1 MMQKSVL
8 VLGSTCV
15 DVIIRLERLPKT
27 EENLRPLGQRFAMGG
42 CAYNVANV
50 LGRAGADVTFVT
62 PVGLRGVYGPYV
74 LPILNKQPWVK
85 PVLLPEAENGCC
97 YCLVE
102 ASGERTFLSVHGTE
116 YSFMSDWM
124 APYRNRRFDYG
135 YVCGLELEEPTG
147 GTLVTWLEKEAVDTV
162 LYAPGPRG
170 LRVPAERTERL
181 LSLHPMLHLNEAEA
195 RMLSGCDGLETAART
210 LAGRTGNSVVVT
222 LGPDGA
228 GRTGNSV
235 VVTLG
240 ADGALALDAQ
250 GQLSHIPGCPV
261 SHVADTIGAGDAHA
275 GALLLGLSRGLS
287 LKDACA
293 LANRVAAQAV
303 MQTGATLSDEA
314 LRQALA

>member
-1 MMQKSVL
+1 MMQKNVL

-27 EENLRPLGQRFAMGG
+27 EENLRPLDQRFAMGG

-62 PVGLRGVYGPYV
+62 PVGLQGVYGPYI
-74 LPILNKQPWVK
+74 LPILKEQPWVK

-102 ASGERTFLSVHGTE
+102 ASGERTFLSVHGKE

-135 YVCGLELEEPTG
+135 YVCGLEVEESTG
-147 GTLVTWLEKEAVDTV
+147 GALVTWLEKKTVDTV

-181 LSLHPMLHLNEAEA
+181 LSLHPLLHLNEAEA
-195 RMLSGCDGLETAART
+195 RMISGCGDLEAAAST
-210 LAGRTGNSVVVT
+210 LADRTGNSVVVT

-228 GRTGNSV
+228 
-235 VVTLG
+235 
-240 ADGALALDAQ
+240 LALDAE
-250 GQLSHIPGCPV
+250 GQLFHIPAFPV

-275 GALLLGLSRGLS
+275 GALLLGLSQGLS

>member
-27 EENLRPLGQRFAMGG
+27 EENLRPISQQFAMGG

-74 LPILNKQPWVK
+74 LPILNGQPWVK

-147 GTLVTWLEKEAVDTV
+147 GTLVTWLEKETVDTV

-170 LRVPAERTERL
+170 LRVPVERTERL
-181 LSLHPMLHLNEAEA
+181 LSLHPMLHLN
-195 RMLSGCDGLETAART
+195 D
-210 LAGRTGNSVVVT
+210 
-222 LGPDGA
+222 
-228 GRTGNSV
+228 GNSV

-240 ADGALALDAQ
+240 ADGALVLDTQ
-250 GQLSHIPGCPV
+250 EQLSHIPVCPV
-261 SHVADTIGAGDAHA
+261 PHVADTIGAGDAHA
-275 GALLLGLSRGLS
+275 GALLLGLSRGMTLP
-287 LKDACA
+287 DACA

-303 MQTGATLSDEA
+303 MQTGATLSDDA

>member
-147 GTLVTWLEKEAVDTV
+147 GTLVTWLEKETVDTV

-181 LSLHPMLHLNEAEA
+181 LCRSQPGRPYRQQRGGDAW
-195 RMLSGCDGLETAART
+195 RGW
-210 LAGRTGNSVVVT
+210 RTGVGYPGTAFPHSR
-222 LGPDGA
+222 LPRSSCGRHHRRGGRSRRRAAA
-228 GRTGNSV
+228 GIE
-235 VVTLG
+235 
-240 ADGALALDAQ
+240 Q
-250 GQLSHIPGCPV
+250 GDDIARCLRSGEPGCRPG
-261 SHVADTIGAGDAHA
+261 SDAD
-275 GALLLGLSRGLS
+275 RGHS
-287 LKDACA
+287 
-293 LANRVAAQAV
+293 V
-303 MQTGATLSDEA
+303 
-314 LRQALA
+314 

>member
-27 EENLRPLGQRFAMGG
+27 EENLRPISQQFAMGG

-74 LPILNKQPWVK
+74 LPILNGQPWVK

-147 GTLVTWLEKEAVDTV
+147 GTLVTWLEKETVDTV

-170 LRVPAERTERL
+170 LRVPVERTERL

-195 RMLSGCDGLETAART
+195 RMMSGCDDLEAAARS
-210 LAGRTGNSVVVT
+210 LA
-222 LGPDGA
+222 A
-228 GRTGNSV
+228 RTGNSV

-240 ADGALALDAQ
+240 ADGALVLDTQ
-250 GQLSHIPGCPV
+250 EQLSHIPVCPV
-261 SHVADTIGAGDAHA
+261 PHVADTIGAGDAHA
-275 GALLLGLSRGLS
+275 GALLLGLSRGMTLP
-287 LKDACA
+287 DACA

-303 MQTGATLSDEA
+303 MQTGATLSDDA